1 MGNQILADLKN
12 FVQQSE
18 ISSEEDSVSVQLRQE
33 NEDRIWEL
41 NGGLFFLG
49 IFMGLLFLLSTT
61 LIIYY
66 KQISEGYEDRERYEI
81 MQKVGMSKREVQ
93 KSVRSQILLVFFLP
107 LLMAVCHIV
116 AAFQL
121 VRRLM
126 AVLYIM
132 NTQLFVLC
140 MAATVLVFA
149 LVYTFIYWVT
159 ARVYYK
165 IIE

>member
-1 MGNQILADLKN
+1 
-12 FVQQSE
+12 
-18 ISSEEDSVSVQLRQE
+18 
-33 NEDRIWEL
+33 
-41 NGGLFFLG
+41 
-49 IFMGLLFLLSTT
+49 
-61 LIIYY
+61 
-66 KQISEGYEDRERYEI
+66 
-81 MQKVGMSKREVQ
+81 
-93 KSVRSQILLVFFLP
+93 
-107 LLMAVCHIV
+107 MAS
-116 AAFQL
+116 FQL

>member
-1 MGNQILADLKN
+1 
-12 FVQQSE
+12 
-18 ISSEEDSVSVQLRQE
+18 
-33 NEDRIWEL
+33 
-41 NGGLFFLG
+41 
-49 IFMGLLFLLSTT
+49 LLSTT

-66 KQISEGYEDRERYEI
+66 KQVSEGYEDRERYEI

-93 KSVRSQILLVFFLP
+93 KSVQSQILLVFFLP

-159 ARVYYK
+159 AR
-165 IIE
+165 